1 MESLNDDSRV
11 DPPSDKPPCE
21 CDVNEAKRA
30 LSDAVDEMMFSF
42 GLELADCVSPKE
54 AGRQIDDLIDRLVA
68 PVGSCAEC
76 RPEPERNEP

>member
-1 MESLNDDSRV
+1 MDALNDTHLT
-11 DPPSDKPPCE
+11 DPPDQKPPCE

-42 GLELADCVSPKE
+42 GLELADGVSPKE

-68 PVGSCAEC
+68 PVGTCGEC
-76 RPEPERNEP
+76 MPEREGE